1 VQKPL
6 WQKGLNVDFDTKGLF
21 NYEYVTKQGLA
32 IDCWIYFEEGEEATR
47 DDPGEPETIELH
59 HALVGGID
67 ILEVLD
73 MDLVTLIE
81 EKALKEAME
90 AYGD

>member
-1 VQKPL
+1 M
-6 WQKGLNVDFDTKGLF
+6 DFDTKGLF
-21 NYEYVTKQGLA
+21 NYEYVTNQGLA

-73 MDLVTLIE
+73 MDLVALIE
-81 EKALKEAME
+81 EKALKSAME
-90 AYGD
+90 SYGD

>member
-1 VQKPL
+1 
-6 WQKGLNVDFDTKGLF
+6 VDFDKKGLF
-21 NYEYVTKQGLA
+21 NYEYVTPGGLA

-47 DDPGEPETIELH
+47 DEPGEPEIISLE

-67 ILEVLD
+67 IAEVLD

-90 AYGD
+90 AYGDY

>member
-1 VQKPL
+1 
-6 WQKGLNVDFDTKGLF
+6 VDFDKKGLF
-21 NYEYVTKQGLA
+21 NYEYVTPGGLA

-47 DDPGEPETIELH
+47 DEPGEPETISLE

-67 ILEVLD
+67 IAEVLD

-90 AYGD
+90 AYGDC

>member
-1 VQKPL
+1 M
-6 WQKGLNVDFDTKGLF
+6 DFDKKGLF
-21 NYEYVTKQGLA
+21 NYEYVTPGGLA

-47 DDPGEPETIELH
+47 DEPGEPETISLER
-59 HALVGGID
+59 ALVGGID
-67 ILEVLD
+67 IAEVLD

-90 AYGD
+90 AYGDC

>member
-1 VQKPL
+1 M
-6 WQKGLNVDFDTKGLF
+6 DFDTKGLF
-21 NYEYVTKQGLA
+21 NYEYVTNQGLS

-47 DDPGEPETIELH
+47 DDPGVPETIELH

-73 MDLVTLIE
+73 MDLVNLIE
-81 EKALKEAME
+81 EKALKSAME
-90 AYGD
+90 AHGD